1 MLISGYHGCF
11 FIWLVIVL
19 GAPRRRYL
27 GKKAKAQVMWALVDG
42 LYGFLGWPKV
52 VHMSSEKRA
61 GKKGRDDFFP
71 CGGGERKLCHY
82 RNHPQITLPFLKA
95 LCVYIYIYIYV
106 YLKIG
111 EPLFQFTSI
120 HPDGCQSLH

>member
-61 GKKGRDDFFP
+61 GMIFFLAA
-71 CGGGERKLCHY
+71 GGERKLCHY

-95 LCVYIYIYIYV
+95 LCVYIYIHLCIF
-106 YLKIG
+106 
-111 EPLFQFTSI
+111 E
-120 HPDGCQSLH
+120 DW